1 MLQEGD
7 SHRSGRWLEFF
18 AAALLALAT
27 VGTAWCGYQAAR
39 WGGQQTTHFVEAIG
53 AYSDS
58 LQLGGQ
64 ATQVEAF
71 HVDLFV
77 AWASALSEDN
87 QQLADFL
94 YQRFPPE
101 LKTAS
106 EAWLALEPLIDPGAP
121 PSPFDTPEYSLP
133 ETVESE
139 RKRQLADELFARAST
154 DNQTSDNYVLLTV
167 IFASVLFFGGISG
180 KFRTRVIDLAMLTI
194 ATLVFLAGVVILFT
208 YPIY

>member
-1 MLQEGD
+1 MLQGAD
-7 SHRSGRWLEFF
+7 HNRSGRWLEFF

-39 WGGQQTTHFVEAIG
+39 WGGQQTAHFVEAIG

-58 LQLGGQ
+58 LGLASQ

-77 AWASALSEDN
+77 AWASALSERN

-101 LKTAS
+101 LKTAT
-106 EAWLALEPLIDPGAP
+106 EAWLALEPLTDPEAP
-121 PSPFDTPEYSLP
+121 PSPFDMEAYSLP
-133 ETVESE
+133 EAEES
-139 RKRQLADELFARAST
+139 RQMRQLADELFARASAA
-154 DNQTSDNYVLLTV
+154 NKISDNYVLLTV

-180 KFRTRVIDLAMLTI
+180 KFRAHVIDLTMLAI

-208 YPIY
+208 YPIH

>member
-1 MLQEGD
+1 MVQEGA
-7 SHRSGRWLEFF
+7 GNQPNRWLEFF
-18 AAALLALAT
+18 VAALLALAT
-27 VGTAWCGYQAAR
+27 VGTAWCGYQATR
-39 WGGQQTTHFVEAIG
+39 WGGQQTAHFVEAIG

-58 LQLGGQ
+58 LQLSSQ

-71 HVDLFV
+71 HVALFV
-77 AWASALSEDN
+77 EWASALSQDN

-94 YQRFPPE
+94 SQRFPHE
-101 LKTAS
+101 LKSAT
-106 EAWLALEPLIDPGAP
+106 EAWLALEPLTDPEAP
-121 PSPFDTPEYSLP
+121 SSPFDTAAYTLP
-133 ETVESE
+133 ETEE
-139 RKRQLADELFARAST
+139 GRQKKQQADELFARASA

-180 KFRTRVIDLAMLTI
+180 KFRTRVIDLAMLAI

>member
-1 MLQEGD
+1 MVQEPD
-7 SHRSGRWLEFF
+7 ANRSGRWIEFF

-39 WGGQQTTHFVEAIG
+39 WGGQQTIHFVEAIG
-53 AYSDS
+53 AYNDS
-58 LQLGGQ
+58 LQLASQ
-64 ATQVEAF
+64 ATQIEAF

-77 AWASALSEDN
+77 EWAAALSQDN
-87 QQLADFL
+87 RQLADFL

-101 LKTAS
+101 LEIAS
-106 EAWLALEPLIDPGAP
+106 EAWLALEPLNDPESP
-121 PSPFDTPEYSLP
+121 PSPFDMPEYLLP
-133 ETVESE
+133 EAEESE
-139 RKRQLADELFARAST
+139 QMRRQADELFARASAA
-154 DNQTSDNYVLLTV
+154 NQTSDNYVLLTV

-180 KFRTRVIDLAMLTI
+180 KFRTRAIDLAMLAI

>member
-1 MLQEGD
+1 MLQESD

-27 VGTAWCGYQAAR
+27 VGTAWCGYQATR
-39 WGGQQTTHFVEAIG
+39 WGGQQTAHFVEAIG

-58 LQLGGQ
+58 LQLGSQ
-64 ATQVEAF
+64 AAQVEAF

-121 PSPFDTPEYSLP
+121 PSPFDTPDYSLP

-180 KFRTRVIDLAMLTI
+180 KFRTRVIDLAILTI
-194 ATLVFLAGVVILFT
+194 ATLVFLVGVVILFT
-208 YPIY
+208 YPTY

>member
-1 MLQEGD
+1 MLQEGE
-7 SHRSGRWLEFF
+7 SHRSGRWIEFF

-39 WGGQQTTHFVEAIG
+39 WGGQQATHFVEAIG

-58 LQLGGQ
+58 VGLASR

-77 AWASALSEDN
+77 AWASALSEGN
-87 QQLADFL
+87 QKLADFL

-101 LKTAS
+101 LKAAT

-121 PSPFDTPEYSLP
+121 PSPFDMEEYSLP
-133 ETVESE
+133 ETEESQQM
-139 RKRQLADELFARAST
+139 RQLAAESFARASAA
-154 DNQTSDNYVLLTV
+154 NQISDNYVLLTV

-180 KFRTRVIDLAMLTI
+180 KFRTRVIDLAILTI
-194 ATLVFLAGVVILFT
+194 ATLVFLVGVVMLFT
-208 YPIY
+208 YPTY

>member
-1 MLQEGD
+1 MLQEAD
-7 SHRSGRWLEFF
+7 HNRSGRWPEFF

-27 VGTAWCGYQAAR
+27 IGTAWCGYQAAR
-39 WGGQQTTHFVEAIG
+39 WGGKQTAHFVEAIG

-58 LQLGGQ
+58 LGLASQ

-77 AWASALSEDN
+77 AWASALSERN

-101 LKTAS
+101 LKAAT
-106 EAWLALEPLIDPGAP
+106 EAWLALEPLTDPGAP
-121 PSPFDTPEYSLP
+121 PSPFDMEEYSLP
-133 ETVESE
+133 ETAESQQMQ
-139 RKRQLADELFARAST
+139 QLADELFARASAA
-154 DNQTSDNYVLLTV
+154 NQTSDNYVLLTV

-180 KFRTRVIDLAMLTI
+180 KFRAHVIDLTMLAI

>member
-1 MLQEGD
+1 MPQGAD
-7 SHRSGRWLEFF
+7 HNRNSRWLEFF

-39 WGGQQTTHFVEAIG
+39 WGGQQATHFVEAVG

-58 LQLGGQ
+58 VGLASR

-77 AWASALSEDN
+77 AWYSALSEGN
-87 QQLADFL
+87 QELADFL

-101 LKTAS
+101 LKAAT
-106 EAWLALEPLIDPGAP
+106 EAWLELEPLKVPGAP
-121 PSPFDTPEYSLP
+121 PSPFDIEEYSLP
-133 ETVESE
+133 ETEE
-139 RKRQLADELFARAST
+139 IQQMRQLADESFARASAA
-154 DNQTSDNYVLLTV
+154 NQISDNYVLLTV
-167 IFASVLFFGGISG
+167 IFASGLFFGGISG
-180 KFRTRVIDLAMLTI
+180 KFRTRVIDLAMLAI
-194 ATLVFLAGVVILFT
+194 ATLVFLMGVVVLFT